1 MTNQMAIRLVR
12 SPESMDVSEGDPFFD
27 LAQELNELI
36 ERRAYELFELSGSV
50 HGRDRENWLQAQS
63 ELLLDA
69 PVEVSETENGF
80 TILADVP
87 GCSENDLEVR
97 VSPTSL
103 CIAGSRPQPAEQ
115 REEKIV
121 YTERISNRIFRLL
134 TLPSEI
140 NTEKVFASVANGV
153 LQVQLL
159 KAGFGKKVPVLAK
172 AVGA

>member
-1 MTNQMAIRLVR
+1 M
-12 SPESMDVSEGDPFFD
+12 
-27 LAQELNELI
+27 
-36 ERRAYELFELSGSV
+36 
-50 HGRDRENWLQAQS
+50 
-63 ELLLDA
+63 LDA
-69 PVEVSETENGF
+69 PVEVSETESGF

-103 CIAGSRPQPAEQ
+103 CISGSRPQPAEQ

-121 YTERISNRIFRLL
+121 YTERPSNLIFRLL